1 MIRLKEN
8 VDIDGFGFDMSEVE
22 EAVKSTMQ
30 SFIYHI
36 LCRNAPQLWIDTETM
51 EEKKDIQELQVQI
64 HIDAFCPD
72 GQDGFVFEE
81 NYFEPLRDAIRSLTN
96 TCGFDGDIE
105 EGEISKVIYIRD
117 QLVQEAEFINKYVE
131 EQIAIINKKEKL

>member
-81 NYFEPLRDAIRSLTN
+81 NYFEPLRNAIRSLTN
-96 TCGFDGDIE
+96 TCGFDGDVE
-105 EGEISKVIYIRD
+105 ENEISKVIYIRD
-117 QLVQEAEFINKYVE
+117 QLLEEADFINQYVE
-131 EQIAIINKKEKL
+131 KQIEIINKKEKL